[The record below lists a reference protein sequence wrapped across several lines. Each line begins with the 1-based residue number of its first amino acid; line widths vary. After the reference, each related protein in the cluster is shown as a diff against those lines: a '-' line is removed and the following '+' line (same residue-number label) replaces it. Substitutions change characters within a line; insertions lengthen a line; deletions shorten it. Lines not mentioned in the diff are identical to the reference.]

1 MLAMVLVVTGLTV
14 PPQPALAAGPTITPT
29 PSSGATGTTIVV
41 TGRGFTPR
49 TRVQLTWDGKFAR
62 LPSAW
67 VNRRGTLKVTFTV
80 HGPVSG

>member
-1 MLAMVLVVTGLTV
+1 MFIGVTGLTV

-29 PSSGATGTTIVV
+29 PSSGANTGATIVV

-49 TRVQLTWDGKFAR
+49 TRVQLTWDGEFAR

-80 HGPVSG
+80 P